1 MSEAPSIIKQAGLR
15 YVLIR
20 IVGQITWDV
29 MQCCLKALKALKT
42 FMASIKITAS
52 VLSFSDMH
60 RILWIAASA
69 PDYNPMAVWRGPPAS

>member
-1 MSEAPSIIKQAGLR
+1 MSEAPSIIKKAGLR
-15 YVLIR
+15 YVLTR
-20 IVGQITWDV
+20 IVGTITWDV
-29 MQCCLKALKALKT
+29 MQCCLKALKALKA

-60 RILWIAASA
+60 RILSIAASA